1 VRDRE
6 NLIAE
11 IGGGVKSDISMLQ
24 SNLAVAEI
32 SKIASSFLSFGQE
45 EPNEGEP
52 IVDSSARPRRCWSS

>member
-1 VRDRE
+1 
-6 NLIAE
+6 
-11 IGGGVKSDISMLQ
+11 MLQ

-45 EPNEGEP
+45 EPDEGEP